1 MFKLTYNNLR
11 LMLFFSFRDCLRWS
25 GTYFGPEFE
34 TKYPWNR
41 RYYINSSLDIDR
53 DNHFRNVDFLSKAY
67 FVNGSGYFRW
77 YSFLFADSQKFIEN
91 NKCKWLAIF
100 ILFVLSTEIIIPNI
114 LIEVV

>member
-11 LMLFFSFRDCLRWS
+11 LMLFFSFRSSFKLLTS
-25 GTYFGPEFE
+25 GVDSQFE

-41 RYYINSSLDIDR
+41 RYYTNWSLDIAR

-77 YSFLFADSQKFIEN
+77 YSFLFADSQKFIKN
-91 NKCKWLAIF
+91 NKCKWLAFFIF
-100 ILFVLSTEIIIPNI
+100 IINLEYLLLTL
-114 LIEVV
+114 LIMFL